1 MLARILL
8 GILYTATGL
17 AIIGTIVLHNHA
29 RLTCHWNWD
38 SKESF
43 MRMVVFADPQMEG
56 DAKIR
61 RLGKRAHVDLAF
73 NDAFMRHI
81 YKKMMSPS
89 WEPLAYLSSLLSRS
103 TTHTSRC
110 PTHVSIL
117 GDLFSSQ
124 WIDDTEFDVRVAR
137 YRSIFPDPSLSTS
150 GSVARTVGA
159 GDGSSV
165 PVMINITG
173 NHDIGY
179 GYDIS
184 QDRVERWEQVFG
196 KSNFI
201 SSVDIPTAAVV
212 GSENDTDSRRMQSSN
227 GSETRHGSSRK
238 LHLVVLNT
246 MLLDGPSS
254 DENLRGQTWEF
265 LQEASSLKENN
276 PQDKIV
282 LLTHIPF
289 HKEQGICVD
298 PPDIRVHWDNTII
311 EQTMLTPNT
320 TQWILN
326 TLRPD
331 FVLNGHDHYGC
342 DVVHTLE
349 HGQDTWIASATD
361 LSLPVSSGSSQ
372 EEGQRAKSVR
382 EVTQRSMM
390 AEFGGYSGLFEIK
403 IPSTSSSSFASDN
416 NNSNSNSSEDELEFH
431 YTACGFFNDLQVWT
445 VIVTDLIV
453 VILWALFGLAHLI
466 ASSLASLGQAR
477 KKTHV
482 SLPYEK
488 QKLL

>member
-17 AIIGTIVLHNHA
+17 AIIGTIVLHNYA
-29 RLTCHWNWD
+29 RITCHWNWD

-61 RLGKRAHVDLAF
+61 RLGKR
-73 NDAFMRHI
+73 
-81 YKKMMSPS
+81 
-89 WEPLAYLSSLLSRS
+89 
-103 TTHTSRC
+103 
-110 PTHVSIL
+110 
-117 GDLFSSQ
+117 
-124 WIDDTEFDVRVAR
+124 EFDVRVAR
-137 YRSIFPDPSLSTS
+137 YRSIFPDPSLSSS

-159 GDGSSV
+159 GEESTV

-201 SSVDIPTAAVV
+201 SSVDIPTSGVV
-212 GSENDTDSRRMQSSN
+212 GSENDTDSRRSQSS
-227 GSETRHGSSRK
+227 RR

-254 DENLRGQTWEF
+254 DENLRGQTWQF

-342 DVVHTLE
+342 DVVHTL
-349 HGQDTWIASATD
+349 HHDQDTWIASATD
-361 LSLPVSSGSSQ
+361 LSLPVSGSSQ
-372 EEGQRAKSVR
+372 AEQQQQEEVKEQRQQTRRVR

-403 IPSTSSSSFASDN
+403 IPSTSSSSSFDN
-416 NNSNSNSSEDELEFH
+416 SNNSNNNNNMSEDELEFH
-431 YTACGFFNDLQVWT
+431 YTACGFFNDVQVWV
-445 VIVTDLIV
+445 VIITDLV
-453 VILWALFGLAHLI
+453 VAILWALFGLLRLI
-466 ASSLASLGQAR
+466 TSSLASSGRAR

-482 SLPYEK
+482 SLSSEK

>member
-1 MLARILL
+1 
-8 GILYTATGL
+8 
-17 AIIGTIVLHNHA
+17 
-29 RLTCHWNWD
+29 
-38 SKESF
+38 
-43 MRMVVFADPQMEG
+43 
-56 DAKIR
+56 
-61 RLGKRAHVDLAF
+61 
-73 NDAFMRHI
+73 
-81 YKKMMSPS
+81 
-89 WEPLAYLSSLLSRS
+89 
-103 TTHTSRC
+103 
-110 PTHVSIL
+110 
-117 GDLFSSQ
+117 
-124 WIDDTEFDVRVAR
+124 
-137 YRSIFPDPSLSTS
+137 
-150 GSVARTVGA
+150 
-159 GDGSSV
+159 
-165 PVMINITG
+165 MINITG

-184 QDRVERWEQVFG
+184 QDRVVRWEQVFG

-201 SSVDIPTAAVV
+201 SSMDIPSVEESSA
-212 GSENDTDSRRMQSSN
+212 SENDTDSRRMQTSN
-227 GSETRHGSSRK
+227 NEENNRTSRSNRR

-254 DENLRGQTWEF
+254 DEDLRGQTWEF
-265 LQEASSLKENN
+265 LQEASLLKENG

-298 PPDIRVHWDNTII
+298 PPDIHFNWDNTII

-342 DVVHTLE
+342 DVVHTL
-349 HGQDTWIASATD
+349 HHDQDTWIASAID
-361 LSLPVSSGSSQ
+361 LPYPTPTPSSQ
-372 EEGQRAKSVR
+372 DVQEGEVEEEDEEDEEEDEDEETKEQIKPARRVR

-403 IPSTSSSSFASDN
+403 TPVN
-416 NNSNSNSSEDELEFH
+416 NNEGDELEFH
-431 YTACGFFNDLQVWT
+431 YTACGFFNDLQVWI

-453 VILWALFGLAHLI
+453 VVLWFLFGLVHLI
-466 ASSLASLGQAR
+466 TSSLTNSGQAGR
-477 KKTHV
+477 KIHA
-482 SLPYEK
+482 LPSEK

>member
-1 MLARILL
+1 MLTHRWRVMQRSDVL
-8 GILYTATGL
+8 GSEVNFHLFFLFGGGMEEGRKRERERTRRQPYFFSLSLFPPSDWRWSNDTADPLFALYPTRHFHFL
-17 AIIGTIVLHNHA
+17 QWLTIVAQRNEKKGLEDSSLHLRTPTNI
-29 RLTCHWNWD
+29 L
-38 SKESF
+38 SF
-43 MRMVVFADPQMEG
+43 VHPICNQT
-56 DAKIR
+56 
-61 RLGKRAHVDLAF
+61 AHVDLAF

-103 TTHTSRC
+103 TTHTPRS

-227 GSETRHGSSRK
+227 RSETRHGSSRK

-254 DENLRGQTWEF
+254 DE
-265 LQEASSLKENN
+265 
-276 PQDKIV
+276 
-282 LLTHIPF
+282 
-289 HKEQGICVD
+289 
-298 PPDIRVHWDNTII
+298 
-311 EQTMLTPNT
+311 
-320 TQWILN
+320 
-326 TLRPD
+326 
-331 FVLNGHDHYGC
+331 
-342 DVVHTLE
+342 
-349 HGQDTWIASATD
+349 
-361 LSLPVSSGSSQ
+361 
-372 EEGQRAKSVR
+372 
-382 EVTQRSMM
+382 
-390 AEFGGYSGLFEIK
+390 
-403 IPSTSSSSFASDN
+403 
-416 NNSNSNSSEDELEFH
+416 
-431 YTACGFFNDLQVWT
+431 
-445 VIVTDLIV
+445 VI
-453 VILWALFGLAHLI
+453 
-466 ASSLASLGQAR
+466 
-477 KKTHV
+477 THV
-482 SLPYEK
+482 FFFCTFERSISEISLSHHH
-488 QKLL
+488 

>member
-17 AIIGTIVLHNHA
+17 AIIGTIVLHNYA
-29 RLTCHWNWD
+29 RITCHWNWD
-38 SKESF
+38 SKDSF

-89 WEPLAYLSSLLSRS
+89 WEPLAELSSLLSRS
-103 TTHTSRC
+103 TTHTPRS

-137 YRSIFPDPSLSTS
+137 YRSIFPDPSLSS
-150 GSVARTVGA
+150 SESVTGAVGA
-159 GDGSSV
+159 GEESTI

-201 SSVDIPTAAVV
+201 SSVDIPTS
-212 GSENDTDSRRMQSSN
+212 GSENDTDSRRTQSS
-227 GSETRHGSSRK
+227 RR

-254 DENLRGQTWEF
+254 DENLRGQTWQF

-276 PQDKIV
+276 PQDKVV

-326 TLRPD
+326 TLQPD

-342 DVVHTLE
+342 DVVHTLH

-361 LSLPVSSGSSQ
+361 LSLPVSGSSQ
-372 EEGQRAKSVR
+372 AEQQQEEVKEPRQQARRVR

-403 IPSTSSSSFASDN
+403 IPSTSTSSSSDN
-416 NNSNSNSSEDELEFH
+416 SNINIMGEDELEFH
-431 YTACGFFNDLQVWT
+431 YTACGFFDDLQVWV
-445 VIVTDLIV
+445 VIITDLVV
-453 VILWALFGLAHLI
+453 VILWALFGLLRLI
-466 ASSLASLGQAR
+466 TSSLASSGQAR
-477 KKTHV
+477 KKTHA
-482 SLPYEK
+482 SLPSEK